1 MKRIGFAL
9 MLAALPSLACAQ
21 VPDCMPQAQAS
32 ALVTFALPTLVEKL
46 GQRCGEVLP
55 PNAYIVA
62 NAGALADR
70 YAPDSAAAWPQA
82 RRAIGMIFQKF
93 LGQPMPEDMNSNTI
107 RVLAEPAIGSLLAK
121 QINRD
126 DCFVANEAIMD
137 ARALSGADVGRLAVL
152 AVSIAERKG
161 KGLTEVLKICKLEPN
176 GL

>member
-1 MKRIGFAL
+1 
-9 MLAALPSLACAQ
+9 
-21 VPDCMPQAQAS
+21 
-32 ALVTFALPTLVEKL
+32 
-46 GQRCGEVLP
+46 
-55 PNAYIVA
+55 
-62 NAGALADR
+62 
-70 YAPDSAAAWPQA
+70 
-82 RRAIGMIFQKF
+82 
-93 LGQPMPEDMNSNTI
+93 MNSSTI

>member
-9 MLAALPSLACAQ
+9 MLAALPSLASAQ
-21 VPDCMPQAQAS
+21 TPDCMPQAQAS

-82 RRAIGMIFQKF
+82 RRAIGMIF
-93 LGQPMPEDMNSNTI
+93 PI
-107 RVLAEPAIGSLLAK
+107 RRGIRRSTARSGLIRRNWRSLLAAS
-121 QINRD
+121 N
-126 DCFVANEAIMD
+126 A
-137 ARALSGADVGRLAVL
+137 SGRN
-152 AVSIAERKG
+152 SPR
-161 KGLTEVLKICKLEPN
+161 T
-176 GL
+176 